1 MSNEVITLTDQPAES
16 SFDQFNGIDSGI
28 RDSNYK
34 EDIEYSL
41 RCKSFCCSQTLAERL
56 NFAGLNKCL
65 CCFDCCYSCCVE
77 KLLVDRRK
85 PDHERMVEAEEWMRG
100 FSCWPLPILTIT
112 MCTIQLYFFV
122 SFSLSPN
129 DYTEELWNSTMI
141 WHPSHRDDY
150 HR

>member
-1 MSNEVITLTDQPAES
+1 MSNEIILTEQPAES
-16 SFDQFNGIDSGI
+16 QSNGIDSGI
-28 RDSNYK
+28 RVPKYK
-34 EDIEYSL
+34 EDFEYSR

-56 NFAGLNKCL
+56 YSAGLNKCW
-65 CCFDCCYSCCVE
+65 CCFECCYSWCVE
-77 KLLVDRRK
+77 KRLVNHRK
-85 PDHERMVEAEEWMRG
+85 PDHVRIEGAEEWMRD

-129 DYTEELWNSTMI
+129 GYTEELWNSTMI
-141 WHPSHRDDY
+141 WHPSHRDEY

>member
-1 MSNEVITLTDQPAES
+1 MSDEIILIEQPAES
-16 SFDQFNGIDSGI
+16 QSNGIDSGI
-28 RDSNYK
+28 RVSNYK
-34 EDIEYSL
+34 EDLEYSL

-56 NFAGLNKCL
+56 YFAGLNKCW
-65 CCFDCCYSCCVE
+65 CCFDCCYFCVE
-77 KLLVDRRK
+77 NCLVSK
-85 PDHERMVEAEEWMRG
+85 QKSHHERIEETEEWMKG

-129 DYTEELWNSTMI
+129 GYTEELWNSTMI
-141 WHPSHRDDY
+141 WHPSHRDEY